1 MGRYTFY
8 DTPNKVVCVSTF
20 AKRKVRGVAKCS
32 PEDKFDFKIGHK
44 LAQLRCDK
52 KVAEKRWKKA
62 KDRYEASMDKFANAQ
77 KEYVEAIEYWRNSC
91 RAFDEAI
98 DNLEE
103 FEKLLGKNT

>member
-1 MGRYTFY
+1 MARYTFY

-32 PEDKFDFKIGHK
+32 PDDKFNSKIGHK

-62 KDRYEASMDKFANAQ
+62 RDRLEASMNKFANAE
-77 KEYVEAIEYWRNSC
+77 KEYKEANTYWVNAC

-98 DNLEE
+98 HNLEE
-103 FEKLLGKNT
+103 FENMLGKNT

>member
-1 MGRYTFY
+1 MARYTFY

-62 KDRYEASMDKFANAQ
+62 KERLEASMNKLANAQ
-77 KEYVEAIEYWRNSC
+77 KEY
-91 RAFDEAI
+91 DEATTYWVVSCDDYAKI
-98 DNLEE
+98 LDNLEE

>member
-1 MGRYTFY
+1 MARYTFY
-8 DTPNKVVCVSTF
+8 DTPDKVICVSTF

-32 PEDKFDFKIGHK
+32 PEDKFNFKIGRK

-62 KDRYEASMDKFANAQ
+62 KDRLEDSMNKLANAE
-77 KEYVEAIEYWRNSC
+77 KEYEEANEYWVNSC
-91 RAFDEAI
+91 KNYDRAI

>member
-1 MGRYTFY
+1 MARYTFY

-20 AKRKVRGVAKCS
+20 AKRKVRGIAKCS

-62 KDRYEASMDKFANAQ
+62 KDRYEASMNKFANAE
-77 KEYVEAIEYWRNSC
+77 KEYEEAHKYWRNSC

-98 DNLEE
+98 DNLEK
-103 FEKLLGKNT
+103 FEKLLGKNI

>member
-1 MGRYTFY
+1 MARYTFY

-52 KVAEKRWKKA
+52 KVAGKRCKKA
-62 KDRYEASMDKFANAQ
+62 TNRLEDSMNKLANAR
-77 KEYVEAIEYWRNSC
+77 KEY
-91 RAFDEAI
+91 DEATAYWI
-98 DNLEE
+98 VSCDEYDRILNDLKE
-103 FEKLLGKNT
+103 FENILGKNT